1 MYREIGDVFTMVDSD
16 TSKVV
21 ELQVVKERYGLVC
34 EECYFYKE
42 YEYCVPYTN
51 SQCRAQ
57 VGHCSFHYREDHT
70 DVIFKLLKEH
80 KNFNKVIPINIT

>member
-42 YEYCVPYTN
+42 YEP
-51 SQCRAQ
+51 A
-57 VGHCSFHYREDHT
+57 GHGASAARSAGCPH
-70 DVIFKLLKEH
+70 
-80 KNFNKVIPINIT
+80 PGGP